1 MTQHERFPPT
11 PVHRAFRV
19 SGILFANHPSR
30 QLGPLGPSTFL
41 HTPPPTLPPCLLPSS
56 RESFRIFQKLSEIF
70 SDENNYSL
78 SRELLIKVES
88 GVRERVASHSL

>member
-1 MTQHERFPPT
+1 MESYLQTTLPGNWGLWVLQ
-11 PVHRAFRV
+11 
-19 SGILFANHPSR
+19 LFC
-30 QLGPLGPSTFL
+30 
-41 HTPPPTLPPCLLPSS
+41 TPPHVAPRLLPSS

>member
-41 HTPPPTLPPCLLPSS
+41 HTPPHVAPRLLPSS

-88 GVRERVASHSL
+88 GVREWVASHSL